1 MKGQRAL
8 IAIVGAGTMGTG
20 IAQVALEAG
29 HEVVI
34 HDVDDG
40 ALARGRARIGEG
52 LARRAAR
59 LDLDADSI
67 DDWVDGRLAN
77 LREAVSLD
85 TIAAEADVVI
95 EAALEDLELKRT
107 IFGVLDRDGSPDAI
121 LATNTSAL
129 SIDDIAAGL
138 ARPERVVGMHFFN
151 PAPVMALVEVVG
163 GGQTAESV
171 LASAAE
177 LAISWGK
184 TAVRSADAPG
194 FIVNRVNR
202 AFTLEALAA
211 LEGGE
216 ANIEAIDAAV
226 RAQGFPM
233 GPFELMDLTGIDV
246 SFAAALGIY
255 EGFRRRGDELAARFR
270 PSGTQ
275 ERLVTEERLGRKTER
290 GFYVYDGGGARRP
303 AEEFT
308 SAGGPAARGGR
319 DAGAAVADRIR
330 LAIDL
335 EAIRARDDGVATATD
350 IDVALR
356 LGANH
361 PIGPFEHI
369 DHIGGPAVL
378 LARVQ
383 PLAGRGTRFAPPS
396 SLGG

>member
-1 MKGQRAL
+1 
-8 IAIVGAGTMGTG
+8 
-20 IAQVALEAG
+20 
-29 HEVVI
+29 
-34 HDVDDG
+34 
-40 ALARGRARIGEG
+40 
-52 LARRAAR
+52 
-59 LDLDADSI
+59 
-67 DDWVDGRLAN
+67 
-77 LREAVSLD
+77 
-85 TIAAEADVVI
+85 VI

-177 LAISWGK
+177 LVTSWGK

-202 AFTLEALAA
+202 PFTLEALAA

-216 ANIEAIDAAV
+216 ADIEAIDAAV
-226 RAQGFPM
+226 RAEGFPM

-246 SFAAALGIY
+246 SAAAARGIY

-275 ERLVTEERLGRKTER
+275 ERLVTEERVGRKTGR
-290 GFYVYDGGGARRP
+290 GFYMYDGCSGARRP
-303 AEEFT
+303 AEEIV
-308 SAGGPAARGGR
+308 SAGEPVASDSP
-319 DAGAAVADRIR
+319 DAGAVVAARIR

-335 EAIRARDDGVATATD
+335 EAIRARDDGVARATD

-369 DHIGGPAVL
+369 DVIGGPQAL
-378 LARVQ
+378 LAQVQ
-383 PLAGRGTRFAPPS
+383 PLAGRGPRFVPPPS
-396 SLGG
+396 LGS